1 MSKELKPCPFCGGD
15 ASLIVK
21 EFFGFPEEDVY
32 TVACNDCNSRSCYS
46 DDRKETVK
54 VWNTRPA
61 EDALKAEVERL
72 KAELENALLILKQI
86 DWLYSDANEKA
97 RMWELKI
104 GGLSPTEWMCDIV
117 QKTREFIANA
127 PDTNVG
133 TMAEIEVEK

>member
-1 MSKELKPCPFCGGD
+1 MSDLKPCPFCGTTTELEEQRFFDIVGMIYSIECKKCRYTRVM
-15 ASLIVK
+15 SLVSMEAAK
-21 EFFGFPEEDVY
+21 M
-32 TVACNDCNSRSCYS
+32 
-46 DDRKETVK
+46 K
-54 VWNTRPA
+54 WNTRPA
-61 EDALKAEVERL
+61 EDAKDKEIERL

-86 DWLYSDANEKA
+86 DWLYSEANEKA

-133 TMAEIEVEK
+133 TKGGE